1 MKSTILITTSS
12 FSTYGFDE
20 NLHIVLNPYERRLS
34 EAEIKE
40 LIQIHQPIGMIAG
53 VEPITRDVLE
63 AAINL
68 KVISRCG
75 IGLDSIDLTAAK
87 ELGISVLNTPDAPKE
102 AVAELALGM
111 ILSVLRNIPKLDRNI
126 RSGNWKGP
134 KGLLLNGKTIGII
147 GCGRIGS
154 RLAELLE
161 PFNCV
166 LMGYDP
172 AIKKHDSISMISLDD
187 LILSADIVTLHIP
200 LTAETKNIL
209 SSTKIK
215 RLKKDAVIINA
226 ARGCLV
232 DEKALY
238 EELINGHLYGAA
250 LDCFEEEPY
259 SGPLKDLNNVIL
271 SPHMGS
277 STYETRKIMESQ
289 AVKNL
294 RFELNHL
301 NLF

>member
-12 FSTYGFDE
+12 FSADEFDE
-20 NLHIVLNPYERRLS
+20 NLHIVLNPYGRKLS
-34 EAEIKE
+34 ETEVKE

-53 VEPITRDVLE
+53 VEPITKSVLKE
-63 AAINL
+63 AKNL

-102 AVAELALGM
+102 AVAELTLGM
-111 ILSVLRNIPKLDRNI
+111 ILSVLRNISKLDRNI
-126 RSGNWKGP
+126 RSGNWKGH

-154 RLAELLE
+154 RLAELFK

-166 LMGYDP
+166 LIGYDP
-172 AIKKHDSISMISLDD
+172 ALKTHDSISMINLDD
-187 LILSADIVTLHIP
+187 LIKYADIITLHLP
-200 LTAETKNIL
+200 LTTETKNIL
-209 SSTKIK
+209 SDARIK
-215 RLKKDAVIINA
+215 NLKKDAVIINA
-226 ARGCLV
+226 ARGGLV

-238 EELINGHLYGAA
+238 EELKNGHLYGVA

-259 SGPLKDLNNVIL
+259 SGPLKELDNVIL

-277 STYETRKIMESQ
+277 STYETRKIMEIN

-294 RFELNHL
+294 MLELARL
-301 NLF
+301 NII